1 MNLKRWS
8 TFCEFL
14 NHGKASVC
22 PSIHIFPL
30 VGAPW
35 FSSRIFLP
43 IHTLIETNWRGKL
56 HFKNYLWGRGILKNI
71 RNTRILDKK
80 LFMTLHYISFGK
92 RSHNSKT
99 DTEPHRKT
107 HSVIGNHFFLIG
119 LPEYFRGVMTTTQ
132 LFLFCGAVF
141 EAFYVVY
148 KWLVAHRLLY
158 SLQMS
163 FIKLFFLNI
172 VNWINIFLSI
182 SKH

>member
-1 MNLKRWS
+1 MPLS
-8 TFCEFL
+8 VHLFL
-14 NHGKASVC
+14 F
-22 PSIHIFPL
+22 FPL

-56 HFKNYLWGRGILKNI
+56 HFKNYLWGKGILKNI
-71 RNTRILDKK
+71 RNTRILDKQ
-80 LFMTLHYISFGK
+80 LFMTLQYISFGK
-92 RSHNSKT
+92 KSHNSKT
-99 DTEPHRKT
+99 GTESQRKT
-107 HSVIGNHFFLIG
+107 HSVIGNHFFLIMTTRTF
-119 LPEYFRGVMTTTQ
+119 PGVMTTTQ

-163 FIKLFFLNI
+163 FINLFFLNT
-172 VNWINIFLSI
+172 VD
-182 SKH
+182 